1 MASTKKVSDKAI
13 EAIRNGSLEEAAKN
27 MAIALVETFEEEGYQ
42 SSTMKDLISLMV
54 LLRGFQQD
62 SQIGEGEN
70 AVDDWILTVEQ
81 RNK

>member
-1 MASTKKVSDKAI
+1 MAKTKEVSEKAI

-27 MAIALVETFEEEGYQ
+27 MAIALVETFEEESYQ

-62 SQIGEGEN
+62 SQTGAGEN
-70 AVDDWILTVEQ
+70 AVDDWILTVEK